1 MKNNTAMG
9 VLAYLGPLVILPF
22 LVAKDDPFVNFHL
35 KQGVVLLV
43 INIILWLGGMFFTP
57 LYPITG
63 LLSLG
68 TFILA
73 IIGIVNVVNGQQKEL
88 PIVGSFANRVKT

>member
-43 INIILWLGGMFFTP
+43 IDIILWLGGMFFTP

-88 PIVGSFANRVKT
+88 PIVGSFAGRVKT